1 MSAKQDRTPA
11 RTAADLERRL
21 NLGKSFGEAM
31 GIATDA
37 RAAADRAIAEAN
49 ACRSQIIELA
59 DSIKLEVTGGEA
71 GNTAS
76 IVLTVGKEQYSGEI
90 NLKGLVTFESLQESG
105 TTQING
111 DNIVSEGVD
120 ENGDKV
126 RFTLNGGKVLFEK
139 ETSTGFEIAAT
150 FYLNNTVAR
159 IIAEQGLN
167 VCGRRDSYF
176 GAMTNPTYLQ
186 GEPIY
191 INGRRCYWEYQGG
204 EYVLKGENLVPV
216 E

>member
-1 MSAKQDRTPA
+1 MSAKQDVPA
-11 RTAADLERRL
+11 IRTAAELQQRY
-21 NLGKSFGEAM
+21 NMKSFGEAM

-37 RAAADRAIAEAN
+37 RTKAEDAMAEAN

-90 NLKGLVTFESLQESG
+90 NLKGLVTFESLQEEG

-111 DNIVSEGVD
+111 DNIVSAGTD
-120 ENGDKV
+120 DNGHGV
-126 RFTLNGGKVLFEK
+126 RFTLKGGAIIFEEDK
-139 ETSTGFEIAAT
+139 GTGFETAAI
-150 FYLNNTVAR
+150 FDLNDTVTR
-159 IIAEQGLN
+159 IIAEGGLN
-167 VCGRRDSYF
+167 VFGRRDSYF
-176 GAMTNPTYLQ
+176 GALTKPTYIQ
-186 GEPIY
+186 GEPLY
-191 INGRRCYWEYQGG
+191 IMGRRCWWEYQSG